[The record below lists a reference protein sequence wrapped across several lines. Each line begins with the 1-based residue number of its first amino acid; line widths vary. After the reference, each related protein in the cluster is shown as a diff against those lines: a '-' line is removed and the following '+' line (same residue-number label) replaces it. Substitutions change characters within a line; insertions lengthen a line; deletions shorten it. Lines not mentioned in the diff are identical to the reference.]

1 MKIPCPLSI
10 LENVGGALAA
20 PLLWTSN
27 LLRGERAPYVR
38 PRIFTPSGRRVGL
51 PLSLS
56 HVALGLTLAALLPI
70 STRAVTATGLSSFEG
85 IEEPTVRYQPATGKF
100 IHDDFVNITDV
111 GERTFRMFLRYHS
124 DLWDADRDTKNK
136 DRERAEVKGLGRH
149 QKSSETFEYAT
160 TWRTNPEFQGSGR
173 FCHIFQLK
181 STNGD
186 SGMPLITLSILEGR
200 QKAALQYA
208 SGAEKKAVT
217 AREFD
222 WTPGKWQTVRI
233 RIKTSETND
242 GEVLASIDGD
252 EFQGAR
258 GVTVN
263 RTEANDYR
271 PKWGLYR
278 GVIPGLPIGED
289 YVEHRN
295 VSAQPVGGID
305 DREQIQLETNAR
317 EKARTS
323 PKEALMWL
331 QTQQPSPTRDV
342 ALSAIAT
349 RWAESQPVA
358 AIAWV
363 ETLSPES
370 PRADALLHVFNR
382 WADAD
387 AGAALN
393 WIKAR
398 APAPELDPL
407 LWYYTTDSTLRY
419 VDREKALAALPLIAD
434 PELRAK
440 AIDHVVLIWA
450 RSESAAAARY
460 IEASAALDEKH
471 KTAILKKITALH

>member
-1 MKIPCPLSI
+1 MQIPALI
-10 LENVGGALAA
+10 LNSA
-20 PLLWTSN
+20 SSY
-27 LLRGERAPYVR
+27 ERERVVR
-38 PRIFTPSGRRVGL
+38 PR
-51 PLSLS
+51 SLTCV
-56 HVALGLTLAALLPI
+56 VASLAVAALLPL
-70 STRAVTATGLSSFEG
+70 SARAVTATGLSSFEG
-85 IEEPTVRYQPATGKF
+85 IEEPLVRYQPTTGNF
-100 IHDDFVNITDV
+100 IPDDFVNITDI

-149 QKSSETFEYAT
+149 QKSGETFEYVT
-160 TWRTNPEFQGSGR
+160 MWRTNPEFQGSGR

-186 SGMPLITLSILEGR
+186 SGMPLITLSILEGQ

-208 SGAEKKAVT
+208 SGAEKKSVT

-233 RIKTSETND
+233 RIKTSETGD
-242 GEVLASIDGD
+242 GEVLASVDGD

-258 GVTVN
+258 GITVN
-263 RTEANDYR
+263 RAGANDYR

-295 VSAQPVGGID
+295 ISAQPVGATD
-305 DREQIQLETNAR
+305 DQEQIQVETTAR

-323 PKEALMWL
+323 PQDALAWL
-331 QTQQPSPTRDV
+331 QTQPPSPTRDV
-342 ALSAIAT
+342 ALAAIAT
-349 RWAESQPVA
+349 RWAESKPAA
-358 AIAWV
+358 AITWV
-363 ETLSPES
+363 ETLSAGS
-370 PRADALLHVFNR
+370 LRADALLHVFNR
-382 WADAD
+382 WADAN

-398 APAPELDPL
+398 APSPDLDPL

-419 VDREKALAALPLIAD
+419 VDREEALAALPLIAD
-434 PELRAK
+434 SELRAQ

-450 RSESAAAARY
+450 RAESAAAARY

-471 KTAILKKITALH
+471 KAAIREKIAALH